1 MPDPGFTAAAH
12 GSDTLHSGVALCQP
26 AEILV
31 VCVIDMPRRVMDQRH
46 VTDIDVPAVP
56 SGMQAA
62 LHAVQ
67 MPVITQLFIERI
79 LFEMC
84 RVPAE
89 KTFIQ
94 RIARPHPGKCLLAGC
109 GKLSF
114 AVLYSG

>member
-1 MPDPGFTAAAH
+1 
-12 GSDTLHSGVALCQP
+12 
-26 AEILV
+26 
-31 VCVIDMPRRVMDQRH
+31 MPRRVMDQRH

-56 SGMQAA
+56 SGMQTA